1 MTRTWNPQLGRAGYK
16 GGRNLGHYLQS
27 VDSKETSISIPTR
40 LSNLSCDTCAAGNSA
55 QRLTASVFACT
66 LRTHSR
72 AAGAV
77 RNGALSTEEMSTC
90 GVGRCAFL
98 SACAA

>member
-1 MTRTWNPQLGRAGYK
+1 MDGGDTSRRSVIRFDSSAVQQL
-16 GGRNLGHYLQS
+16 QPI
-27 VDSKETSISIPTR
+27 DSKETSISTPTR
-40 LSNLSCDTCAAGNSA
+40 LSNLSGDTCAAGNSA
-55 QRLTASVFACT
+55 PRLTASVFACT

-90 GVGRCAFL
+90 GVGRYALL
-98 SACAA
+98 SACVA